1 MSRIITP
8 HPQPITL
15 PPKPKNNR
23 NKTDSQETKE
33 TVTPVDAESG
43 EHLRSKKRES
53 GTEARTEE
61 VVAGGDG
68 SEIGRVRIAQIIE
81 DRGELLYVSNDCFGR
96 T

>member
-1 MSRIITP
+1 MPRIITP

-15 PPKPKNNR
+15 PPQPKNNR
-23 NKTDSQETKE
+23 DETDGQKAKQAI
-33 TVTPVDAESG
+33 TPVDAESG
-43 EHLRSKKRES
+43 EHLRRKKRE
-53 GTEARTEE
+53 GRTEARTEE